1 MKSWNEIR
9 KAATAFSK
17 RWKDAY
23 DEKSQAQSFLKEF
36 FAVFGVDAVTVATF
50 EHRVKFADGSQGYAD
65 CLWQGKILVE
75 MKSRGKDLDAA
86 FQQAMEYVRNLGN
99 VTNVKMLPITNAN
112 SQLGTG
118 NIGSTG
124 NISQLPR
131 AIVVSDFARVRFY
144 DLAHDAVL
152 TEFALK
158 DFRKFVTLFGYMI
171 GADDGGEIREQDPV
185 NRKATEQ
192 MARLHDAMKSV
203 GYTGHPLEVYLV
215 RLLFCLFAED
225 TGIFKPEQLSHFIK
239 CDSSPDGH
247 DLAEKLASLF
257 QTLNTAPERRL
268 SILDESLAAFPYVN
282 GGLFAESLPMAA
294 FSAEM
299 RKALLD
305 CATLDW
311 SKISPAIFGAMFQG
325 VMDEKAR
332 HDLGAH
338 YTSEENILKLI
349 QPLFLDALRAEFNS
363 LTGLTRFT
371 GLEENPDNPVNPV
384 RKNYATP
391 RTLREKK
398 VRLEKFH
405 EKIASLTFLDP
416 ACGCGNFLLI
426 AYRELR
432 RLEMDVLEELH
443 RDDPGQFL
451 DISQLCKVGVSQ
463 FFGIEIEPFPAEIAK
478 VALWLMDHLCNME
491 VADRFGQYFARI
503 PIKDSPHIVCAN
515 ALTMDWGSL
524 LNVANVEMLP
534 IANSNSQL
542 ETGNIGTGNTGNNST
557 FSYIFGNPPFLGRM
571 QKSAEQQASI
581 DRFFDYRDVDFV
593 ACWHAKAAEFSYL
606 AAKNAKSTKVAFVST
621 NSITQGE
628 QVAPLWRT
636 LSKYGVEIDF
646 AYRTFKWHN
655 EAKGNA
661 AVHCVIIGFH
671 AKGGNVANVEML
683 PITSSNSQLKTGNIG
698 TGNTS
703 TLAKLTKT
711 IYDPDGT
718 VHHVEHING
727 YLMPA
732 PDVLLESRSRPRCP
746 CAPALTMGNMPLDGG
761 NLIIEKEE
769 YPQFANCEPD
779 SLTVIKHLTGS
790 KEYIQGLERWCL
802 WLNDV
807 EPSLIRSMPLVM
819 ERVAKCR
826 EWRLASKSADT
837 RKHADTPALFRE
849 QKNPKTAIIIPSVSS
864 EKRDYIPMGFID
876 DSTIVTNLAF
886 IIPDATLY
894 HFGIL
899 SSRMHMAW
907 MRAVAG
913 RLKSDYRYSKDIVYN
928 NFIWPDVL
936 GNNSNNDI
944 NNFDLKPG
952 ATAPGDKNAARLRG
966 DDQKVVS
973 GCPSCFQIEKAAQA
987 VLDARAAHPNAT
999 LADLYDPLTM
1009 PPDLVKAHA
1018 HLDALVDKAYGLS
1031 PSCTDAD
1038 RVAHLFKLYAEKVN
1052 G

>member
-17 RWKDAY
+17 RWKNAY
-23 DEKSQAQSFLKEF
+23 DEKAQAQSFLKEF
-36 FAVFGVDAVTVATF
+36 FAVFGVDTVVFNAF
-50 EHRVKFADGSQGYAD
+50 EHRVKFTDGSQGYAD
-65 CLWQGKILVE
+65 CFWQGKILVE
-75 MKSRGKDLDAA
+75 MKSAGKDLDSAY
-86 FQQAMEYVRNLGN
+86 QQAMEYVR
-99 VTNVKMLPITNAN
+99 TLPPADY
-112 SQLGTG
+112 
-118 NIGSTG
+118 
-124 NISQLPR
+124 PR
-131 AIVVSDFARVRFY
+131 AVVVSDFQRFRFY
-144 DLAHDAVL
+144 NLEKDNAL

-158 DFRKFVTLFGYMI
+158 DLRRYVTLFGYMI

-185 NRKATEQ
+185 NRKAAEQ
-192 MARLHDAMKSV
+192 MARLHDAMKSF

-247 DLAEKLASLF
+247 DLAEKLAALF
-257 QTLNTAPERRL
+257 QTLNTTPEKRL

-338 YTSEENILKLI
+338 YTSEKNILKLI
-349 QPLFLDALRAEFNS
+349 RPLFLDALREEFEAICD
-363 LTGLTRFT
+363 LKGKAK
-371 GLEENPDNPVNPV
+371 E
-384 RKNYATP
+384 A
-391 RTLREKK
+391 
-398 VRLEKFH
+398 RLKAFH

-443 RDDPGQFL
+443 MDDPGQFL
-451 DISQLCKVGVSQ
+451 DVSQLCKVSVSQ
-463 FFGIEIEPFPAEIAK
+463 FYGIEIEQFPAEIAK

-515 ALTMDWGSL
+515 ALTTDW
-524 LNVANVEMLP
+524 P
-534 IANSNSQL
+534 H
-542 ETGNIGTGNTGNNST
+542 TD
-557 FSYIFGNPPFLGRM
+557 YILGNPPFLGRM
-571 QKSAEQQASI
+571 QKSAEQQAAI
-581 DRFFDYRDVDFV
+581 DSFFDYRDIDFV
-593 ACWHAKAAEFSYL
+593 ACWYAKAAEYGS
-606 AAKNAKSTKVAFVST
+606 ARCAFVST

-628 QVAPLWRT
+628 QVAPLWQT
-636 LSKYGVEIDF
+636 LSKYGTEIDF

-655 EAKGNA
+655 EAKDNA

-671 AKGGNVANVEML
+671 AAASHAETRRRRERGDAKNLCGL
-683 PITSSNSQLKTGNIG
+683 STSAPLREI
-698 TGNTS
+698 
-703 TLAKLTKT
+703 KT
-711 IYDPDGT
+711 IYDSDGT
-718 VHHVEHING
+718 AIPATHING
-727 YLMPA
+727 YLMDA
-732 PDVLLESRSRPRCP
+732 PDVLLESRSRSRCP

-802 WLNDV
+802 WLKDV
-807 EPSLIRSMPLVM
+807 EPTVIRSMPLVM

-837 RKHADTPALFRE
+837 RKHAATPTLFRE

-864 EKRDYIPMGFID
+864 EKRDYIPIGFID

-913 RLKSDYRYSKDIVYN
+913 RLEMRYRYSKDIVYN
-928 NFIWPDVL
+928 NFIWPDVKDDE
-936 GNNSNNDI
+936 SI
-944 NNFDLKPG
+944 
-952 ATAPGDKNAARLRG
+952 AA
-966 DDQKVVS
+966 
-973 GCPSCFQIEKAAQA
+973 AAQA

-999 LADLYDPLTM
+999 LAALYDPLTM

-1052 G
+1052 KA

>member
-9 KAATAFSK
+9 KAAMAFSK

-65 CLWQGKILVE
+65 CFWQGKVLVE

-86 FQQAMEYVRNLGN
+86 FQQAMEYVRS
-99 VTNVKMLPITNAN
+99 LPDA
-112 SQLGTG
+112 SQT
-118 NIGSTG
+118 
-124 NISQLPR
+124 PR

-158 DFRKFVTLFGYMI
+158 DFRKFVTLFGFMI
-171 GADDGGEIREQDPV
+171 GDDGEGGEIREQDPV
-185 NRKATEQ
+185 NRKAAEK
-192 MARLHDAMKSV
+192 MARLHDAMKAV

-225 TGIFKPEQLSHFIK
+225 TGIFKPGQLSHFIK

-257 QTLNTAPERRL
+257 QTLNTSPEKRFAN
-268 SILDESLAAFPYVN
+268 LDESLAAFPYVN

-349 QPLFLDALRAEFNS
+349 RPLFLDALREEFGELVGARVPRARDGHAGRVTLPAHRRAA
-363 LTGLTRFT
+363 LT
-371 GLEENPDNPVNPV
+371 
-384 RKNYATP
+384 A
-391 RTLREKK
+391 
-398 VRLEKFH
+398 FH
-405 EKIASLTFLDP
+405 EKIAALTFLDP

-443 RDDPGQFL
+443 KDSPEQFL

-463 FFGIEIEPFPAEIAK
+463 FYGIEIEPFPAEIAK

-491 VADRFGQYFARI
+491 VADHFGQYFARI

-515 ALTMDWGSL
+515 ALTMDWGGL
-524 LNVANVEMLP
+524 LTSDSGLQE
-534 IANSNSQL
+534 
-542 ETGNIGTGNTGNNST
+542 EST
-557 FSYIFGNPPFLGRM
+557 SDVLCLKSFSYIFGNPPFLGRM

-671 AKGGNVANVEML
+671 CAMTA
-683 PITSSNSQLKTGNIG
+683 PSPSQN
-698 TGNTS
+698 GNTTAGAPS
-703 TLAKLTKT
+703 LCKT
-711 IYDPDGT
+711 IYDSDGEGA
-718 VHHVEHING
+718 VAAHING
-727 YLMPA
+727 YLVDA
-732 PDVLLESRSRPRCP
+732 PDIVVESRPKPLCDVP
-746 CAPALTMGNMPLDGG
+746 PIMMGNMPLDGG

-769 YPQFANCEPD
+769 LPKFLGGAASVPAMDGTEP
-779 SLTVIKHLTGS
+779 VPPYIKRLTGS
-790 KEYIQGLERWCL
+790 KEYIQGLDRYCL
-802 WLNDV
+802 WLKDV
-807 EPSLIRSMPLVM
+807 EPSAIRANPLVM

-837 RKHADTPALFRE
+837 RKHAATPALFRE

-864 EKRDYIPMGFID
+864 EKRDYIPIGFID

-928 NFIWPDVL
+928 NFPWPEH
-936 GNNSNNDI
+936 
-944 NNFDLKPG
+944 PE
-952 ATAPGDKNAARLRG
+952 APEAPAKAAI
-966 DDQKVVS
+966 S
-973 GCPSCFQIEKAAQA
+973 AAAQA
-987 VLDARAAHPNAT
+987 VLDARAAHPTAT
-999 LADLYDPLTM
+999 LADLYGPLTM

-1018 HLDALVDKAYGLS
+1018 HLDALVDKAYFGRDGARHSLA
-1031 PSCTDAD
+1031 DAD
-1038 RVAHLFKLYAEKVN
+1038 RVAHLFKLYAKKVN
-1052 G
+1052 KT